1 MIFYPQIEIGD
12 GLMAKN
18 PMIAHLLTKAKSLWE
33 DKRTYKKRLLLSA
46 SVWAAVCYTFIFFG
60 PLEMVAFAG
69 NSLEYSYKEVLVPLL
84 VLALGIWA
92 VMSALTALIRGK
104 IFNYIVT
111 VGFSVLV
118 AGYLQGAVLNGNLGK
133 LTGDRIVWESMYPKM
148 VINFGIWI
156 FILVAFLFLMYLK
169 RSWWRKTL
177 IAVSLAL
184 VVMQVVPTVTICLSS
199 PADRVEKG
207 VLTEEG
213 LTAFS
218 SKDNI
223 FVFVLDR
230 LDYDY
235 IEEVLADD
243 PAFFDRL
250 DGFTAY
256 TDAISGHART
266 QPALSEILTGGRDLA
281 FTVSSKEYFE
291 KSWDVKGQ
299 NMLKALDSEGYDIS
313 LYTKLTYLFSDND
326 LPSKYVSNYS
336 TNKGSINTLS
346 VLFKLMKLSIY
357 RYAPIAIKPFFWA
370 DTTYYN
376 NGAYASATG
385 TIYNLNADSTYANR
399 LVNGTASDTDSAFKL
414 YHFFGTHSPYTMRE
428 DGTRANGSTSV
439 LEQAKGSFNNLIRIF
454 DRMKE
459 LGIYE
464 NATIIITGDHGAPIN
479 DYTPVK
485 KATRIGLFYKPAGN
499 QGAPVVWSEAPVA
512 TENIPATLLK
522 AAGADYSAYGRA
534 LDEVGE
540 DEILTRTY
548 YKTAQGGSANHE
560 SILYTYSITGK
571 ASDFA
576 NWELVSA
583 EEIPVGNHFY

>member
-1 MIFYPQIEIGD
+1 
-12 GLMAKN
+12 MAKN
-18 PMIAHLLTKAKSLWE
+18 PMIAHLFTKAKSLWE

-46 SVWAAVCYTFIFFG
+46 SVWAAFCYTFIFFG

-104 IFNYIVT
+104 VFNYVVT
-111 VGFSVLV
+111 AGFSVLV

-133 LTGDRIVWESMYPKM
+133 LTGDAIAWEVMFAKM
-148 VINFGIWI
+148 VVNLGIWI
-156 FILVAFLFLMYLK
+156 YILLVFLFLMYLK

-184 VVMQVVPTVTICLSS
+184 VVMQVVPTATICLGST
-199 PADRVEKG
+199 ADSEEVG
-207 VLTEEG
+207 ALTEEG
-213 LTAFS
+213 MTAFS
-218 SKDNI
+218 AKDNI

-281 FTVSSKEYFE
+281 FTIPSKEYFA
-291 KSWDVKGQ
+291 KCWDAKGQ
-299 NMLKALDSEGYDIS
+299 NMLKALDSKGYDIS
-313 LYTKLTYLFSDND
+313 LYTKLTYLFPDNE
-326 LPSKYVSNYS
+326 LPSKYVSNYG
-336 TNKGSINTLS
+336 TNKGDINTLS

-376 NGAYASATG
+376 NGAYSSATG
-385 TIYNLNADSTYANR
+385 KIYNLNKDSVYGER
-399 LVNGTASDTDSAFKL
+399 LANGTASAADSAFKL
-414 YHFFGTHSPYTMRE
+414 YHFHGTHSPYTMRE
-428 DGTRANGSTSV
+428 DGTKANTNTSV

-464 NATIIITGDHGAPIN
+464 NATIIITGDHGAAMD
-479 DYTPVK
+479 DYAPVK
-485 KATRIGLFYKPAGN
+485 KETRIGLFYKPAGK
-499 QGAPVVWSEAPVA
+499 QGTPIVWSAAPVA

-522 AAGADYSAYGRA
+522 AAGVDYSAYGRA

-560 SILYTYSITGK
+560 TILYTYSITGK

-576 NWELVSA
+576 NWKIISA
-583 EEIPVGNHFY
+583 EEIPAGNNFY